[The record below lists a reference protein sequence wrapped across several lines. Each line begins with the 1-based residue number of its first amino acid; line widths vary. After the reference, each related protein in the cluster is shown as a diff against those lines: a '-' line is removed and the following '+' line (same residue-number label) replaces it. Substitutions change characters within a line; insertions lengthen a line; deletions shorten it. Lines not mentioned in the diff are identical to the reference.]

1 MTESSFASPDVQPS
15 ESSASKDHAPRSE
28 PPRKN
33 STFWSKALWIVSLIF
48 VATFLYPAFPF
59 RRPPYQEETRRLCRS
74 NLNKIAKALTLYHH
88 AYNTLP
94 PAYTTDTQGRKLH
107 SWRTLI
113 LPYMNEEALYKQID
127 LSKPWDD
134 PANSAISK
142 KMPNTYQC
150 PGLHQAPGVT
160 TYHVAI
166 GKYYRTHPQIWR
178 SLEQF
183 SDRLQRT
190 LMVFEAA
197 EENGVPWMSPRDSD
211 FESIPY
217 SMDGDFLT
225 HRNGFHGITA
235 DGEVHYFHSV
245 QGRPSFTA
253 YEH

>member
-1 MTESSFASPDVQPS
+1 MTENPFSTPEVQQLEPTPGP
-15 ESSASKDHAPRSE
+15 K

-33 STFWSKALWIVSLIF
+33 STLWSKALWIVSLIF
-48 VATFLYPAFPF
+48 VATLLYPAFPF
-59 RRPPYQEETRRLCRS
+59 RRPPYHEETRRLCRS
-74 NLNKIAKALTLYHH
+74 NLNKIAKALKLYHE
-88 AYNTLP
+88 AYDALP
-94 PAYTTDTQGRKLH
+94 PAYTTDSRGRKLH

-113 LPYMNEEALYKQID
+113 LPYMNEQALYKQID

-166 GKYYRTHPQIWR
+166 GKYYRAHPRMQR

-183 SDRLQRT
+183 SAPLQKT

-197 EENGVPWMSPRDSD
+197 EKNAVPWMSPKDSD
-211 FESIPY
+211 FESLRY
-217 SMDGDFLT
+217 SFDRDLLT
-225 HRNGFHGITA
+225 HRDGYHCITA
-235 DGEVHYFHSV
+235 DGKVHYSNSE
-245 QGRPSFTA
+245 QGRPSYTV